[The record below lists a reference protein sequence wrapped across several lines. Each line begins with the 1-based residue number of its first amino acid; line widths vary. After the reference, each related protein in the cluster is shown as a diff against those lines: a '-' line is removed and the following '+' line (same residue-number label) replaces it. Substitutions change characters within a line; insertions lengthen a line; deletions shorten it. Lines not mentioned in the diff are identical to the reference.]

1 MRPWPHSGKP
11 FPQRPRSRSENRDAC
26 DTDVVALS
34 VDTSRA
40 LRGTRDLRLLVD
52 AIVAATDHDEAD
64 WIEWKSGLDLTT
76 KEGCFPIARTV
87 LGMANRLPERASAT
101 CEGLGFIVV
110 GVEPGNLPGIASVD
124 PARLDQLV
132 EPYVGGSEGPR
143 WTPTYVIADDKTVL
157 VVSVEAP
164 HPGDRIFTLR
174 KEFDRYRSGTV
185 FVRKHG
191 RTLQA
196 DAGDLDA
203 LQNRLTTAPRVTG
216 AALGVQVVG
225 DVPLSWID
233 PETTRPAIERW
244 ANGRRDELIAQARAV
259 ERSRQQPE
267 EAEELDL
274 TGLTGLQASMAVI
287 AEQQDSL
294 RRLMHQASALGSY
307 LQEEDTRTIEE
318 YIEQVDRWR
327 DRLIEASFEALP
339 GACVGC
345 GHGVVA
351 LEVENLGNRFLPDVE
366 LEVRFEF
373 EGATGFDEAPRKLGL
388 PGPPRAFGK
397 PKPRADLLS
406 AGLLAPAISP
416 PYIRNLGEVP
426 RRTWVEEGSI
436 VVKFEIGDLRQQASD
451 TSDEVYIFLNQRPE
465 NGVLHATWKATVRD
479 VDGLLTGTIDLPVRE
494 EAVEIIDVL
503 LSDES
508 E

>member
-1 MRPWPHSGKP
+1 M
-11 FPQRPRSRSENRDAC
+11 
-26 DTDVVALS
+26 
-34 VDTSRA
+34 
-40 LRGTRDLRLLVD
+40 DLRLLVD
-52 AIVAATDHDEAD
+52 AVIAAADHDEAD
-64 WIEWKSGLDLTT
+64 WIEWKSGLDFTT
-76 KEGCFPIARTV
+76 KEGCFAIARTV

-101 CEGLGFIVV
+101 CDGLGFIVV
-110 GVEPGNLPGIASVD
+110 GAEPGNLRGVGSVD
-124 PARLDQLV
+124 AARLDQLV

-191 RTLQA
+191 RTVQA

-203 LQNRLTTAPRVTG
+203 LQNRLTTAPRATG

-233 PETTRPAIERW
+233 AETTRPAIERW
-244 ANGRRDELIAQARAV
+244 ANARRDGLIAQARAV

-274 TGLTGLQASMAVI
+274 TGHSGLQASMAAI
-287 AEQQDSL
+287 AEQQDAL
-294 RRLMHQASALGSY
+294 RRRMHQASSWGSY
-307 LQEEDTRTIEE
+307 LEEEDTRTMEE
-318 YIEQVDRWR
+318 YIEQVDKWR
-327 DRLIEASFEALP
+327 DRLIEESLKALP
-339 GACVGC
+339 GAYVGS
-345 GHGVVA
+345 GNGVVA
-351 LEVENLGNRFLPDVE
+351 VEVENLGSRFLPDVE
-366 LEVRFEF
+366 VEVRFEF
-373 EGATGFDEAPRKLGL
+373 EGASGFDEAPRKLGL

-397 PKPRADLLS
+397 PKPRADLPY
-406 AGLLAPAISP
+406 AGLLAPAIPS
-416 PYIRNLGEVP
+416 PYIPDLGGVG

-436 VVKFEIGDLRQQASD
+436 VVKFEIGDLRQHASD

-479 VDGLLTGTIDLPVRE
+479 VDGLLAGTIDVPVRE

-503 LSDES
+503 LSDEL